1 MPELKDP
8 PFATGAQAEFY
19 AWKDGQALKLLR
31 ERVPLARECEVAAGR
46 IASAA
51 GLPVPAVIDGLIE
64 VDDREGIVFERVN
77 GPTMTRYVED
87 HPGSAIECASQMA
100 NLHVEIHQREVPESL
115 ELSYLL
121 DHHFRLTL
129 FILQADGL
137 SPDIRNAVLGILDRL
152 PRVTTLCHGDF
163 HPENII
169 MAPDGPVAIDWSNG
183 ARGTPM
189 TDFARTWL
197 LFRLMTET
205 NPESMTQI
213 DTFWQTYS
221 SRYRELSSCPE
232 DELVNWQIVQAAASL
247 FQDRQSYD
255 SMPAVIET
263 RIDFVHAML
272 GGGTHRWKT

>member
-1 MPELKDP
+1 
-8 PFATGAQAEFY
+8 
-19 AWKDGQALKLLR
+19 
-31 ERVPLARECEVAAGR
+31 
-46 IASAA
+46 
-51 GLPVPAVIDGLIE
+51 
-64 VDDREGIVFERVN
+64 
-77 GPTMTRYVED
+77 
-87 HPGSAIECASQMA
+87 
-100 NLHVEIHQREVPESL
+100 
-115 ELSYLL
+115 
-121 DHHFRLTL
+121 
-129 FILQADGL
+129 
-137 SPDIRNAVLGILDRL
+137 
-152 PRVTTLCHGDF
+152 
-163 HPENII
+163 
-169 MAPDGPVAIDWSNG
+169 MAPDGLVAIDWTNG